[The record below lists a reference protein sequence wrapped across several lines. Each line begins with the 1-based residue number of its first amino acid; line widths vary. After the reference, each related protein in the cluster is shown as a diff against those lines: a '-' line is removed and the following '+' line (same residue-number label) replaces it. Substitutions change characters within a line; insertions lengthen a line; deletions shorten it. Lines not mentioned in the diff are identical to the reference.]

1 MGKLF
6 MEFYDFMDF
15 NDFVNL
21 YLYIL
26 GTCSWHLFYFFWILN
41 LWRCNK

>member
-1 MGKLF
+1 VGKLF

-15 NDFVNL
+15 NDFVKFFVFTGL
-21 YLYIL
+21 ELVVGIYIL
-26 GTCSWHLFYFFWILN
+26 RILN